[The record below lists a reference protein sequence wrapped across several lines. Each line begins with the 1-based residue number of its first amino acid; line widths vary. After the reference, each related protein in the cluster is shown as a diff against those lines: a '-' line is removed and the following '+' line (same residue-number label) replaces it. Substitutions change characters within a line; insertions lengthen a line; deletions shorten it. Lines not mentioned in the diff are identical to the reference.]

1 MEILFQDIELFVS
14 VAPSSVSVSRRYA
27 TVQKGDKLIE
37 KLLQY
42 GYYQVLD
49 KETLQIIQTH
59 KVPYPACLPFTLSI
73 KLLITCCSKIW
84 KTPVVS

>member
-27 TVQKGDKLIE
+27 SVQKGDKLIE

-59 KVPYPACLPFTLSI
+59 KVPYPAGLPFTLSMN
-73 KLLITCCSKIW
+73 LLITCCSKIW
-84 KTPVVS
+84 KTLAVN